1 MRVLTVADLHQRRVL
16 FDGLAAAVAVR
27 KPAVVA
33 LVGDFL
39 DGDGWGEGLLTP
51 EAAAC
56 ELADLTAGREVV
68 FVRGNHDA
76 EGWPAFET
84 TWRAIRPDCHALHGS
99 AVTLRGLTILGFPC
113 QMGDARFY
121 AHGRPLPCPASDTAG
136 WLDPLM
142 ERLGAAG
149 RGLWLMHEPPLTDLG
164 EAWTVCPEW
173 RSAIARWQ
181 PLVTI
186 SGHDHNPKQWR
197 TRLGETVAV
206 NVGQR
211 VHPEPGELQYLTIDF
226 WFEAD
231 GTPRLMEDGI
241 KRHGG

>member
-1 MRVLTVADLHQRRVL
+1 MRVLSVADLHQRRVL
-16 FDGLAAAVAVR
+16 YDRLAAAVAVR
-27 KPAVVA
+27 KPDVVA

-56 ELADLTAGREVV
+56 ELAELTAGREVV

-149 RGLWLMHEPPLTDLG
+149 RGLWLMHEPPLTGLDGLPRMAKRDSTLAAAGDRQRARPQPQTVADAAWGNGGG
-164 EAWTVCPEW
+164 ECRAAGP
-173 RSAIARWQ
+173 S
-181 PLVTI
+181 
-186 SGHDHNPKQWR
+186 R
-197 TRLGETVAV
+197 TRRTAI
-206 NVGQR
+206 
-211 VHPEPGELQYLTIDF
+211 PD
-226 WFEAD
+226 D
-231 GTPRLMEDGI
+231 
-241 KRHGG
+241 